1 MWTIFYGWSEWEGL
15 QEEVQLDYLLLW
27 VALFDTSKYI
37 YNEFKLTDC
46 HLQIVF
52 NANGFSCITWV
63 LAQFQFHCRKIKG
76 KICWFPFKARWS
88 ATEGL
93 STITTTTGSHEWK
106 TVYCAPKAHYPY
118 NYVWPA
124 SPLTGI
130 LWWISICHRYRHH
143 KNTSVTF
150 RLPLELLYQR
160 KWIESCRS
168 NIIVMEM
175 IVNLSSVSTSLSSH

>member
-1 MWTIFYGWSEWEGL
+1 MWTIFYGWSEWGGL
-15 QEEVQLDYLLLW
+15 QEEVQLDYLLLL

-37 YNEFKLTDC
+37 NNEFKLTDC
-46 HLQIVF
+46 HLQVVF

-63 LAQFQFHCRKIKG
+63 LAQFQFHCRKIKDLL
-76 KICWFPFKARWS
+76 ISIQSEIECYWR
-88 ATEGL
+88 
-93 STITTTTGSHEWK
+93 IVNHYHHHRSHEWK
-106 TVYCAPKAHYPY
+106 AVYCAPKAHYPY

-130 LWWISICHRYRHH
+130 LWRISICHRYRHH
-143 KNTSVTF
+143 KSTSITI
-150 RLPLELLYQR
+150 RLPLKLLYQR
-160 KWIESCRS
+160 KWIESWRS